1 MDSGGCQ
8 LPEVRRSRTA
18 PTRAGRSGATGPKT
32 RKPPQSIPQRPIAN
46 WASAQIRTARY
57 RTITALRLAGFAFA
71 GLAGLAVLGLA
82 LTGGLAPAGEA
93 LRTAFADHLTRSGYV
108 VRAVDVAGASEIAP
122 AEIARVI
129 GAEPGRGLIEID
141 PAEARAA
148 IEAMSRVESA
158 HVVRLWPDRISVVI
172 VERSPYALWQNDGV
186 HYVIDRRGIVLSGEN
201 PADHAG
207 LPRLVGA
214 GANEAAGEIISVLAR
229 QPELASLVTHAV
241 RVGERRWNLRL
252 ASGSDILLPETGVA
266 SAVAMIAALHADQRV
281 LELDAQSFDLR
292 AEGEMAVRAWPER
305 VTGVSLR
312 ERGA

>member
-1 MDSGGCQ
+1 M
-8 LPEVRRSRTA
+8 
-18 PTRAGRSGATGPKT
+18 
-32 RKPPQSIPQRPIAN
+32 AN

-57 RTITALRLAGFAFA
+57 RTLNALRLAFLAVT
-71 GLAGLAVLGLA
+71 GLAALAVLGLA
-82 LTGGLAPAGEA
+82 LTGGLGPAA
-93 LRTAFADHLTRSGYV
+93 DSVRTAFASHLTASGYV
-108 VRAVDVAGASEIAP
+108 VRAVDVAGAREITA
-122 AEIARVI
+122 AEIAAVI

-158 HVVRLWPDRISVVI
+158 QVVRLWPDRISVI
-172 VERSPYALWQNDGV
+172 ITERSPYALWQNEGV
-186 HYVIDRRGIVLSGEN
+186 HYVIDRRGIVLTGEN
-201 PADHAG
+201 PANHAG

-214 GANEAAGEIISVLAR
+214 GANDAAEEIISVLAR

-252 ASGSDILLPETGVA
+252 ASGSDILLPESGVA
-266 SAVAMIAALHADQRV
+266 SAVALIAALHADQRV

-292 AEGEMAVRAWPER
+292 GEGEMAVRAWPER
-305 VTGVSLR
+305 VSGASAP

>member
-1 MDSGGCQ
+1 M
-8 LPEVRRSRTA
+8 RRSRTA
-18 PTRAGRSGATGPKT
+18 PTRAGRSGATGTKT

-57 RTITALRLAGFAFA
+57 RTVTALRMAVFAVI
-71 GLAGLAVLGLA
+71 GLAGLSLIGLA
-82 LTGGLAPAGEA
+82 LTGGLGPAGEA
-93 LRTAFADHLTRSGYV
+93 VRTAFADQLTRSGYV
-108 VRAVDVAGASEIAP
+108 VRAVDVAGAIEIEP
-122 AEIARVI
+122 SEIARVI

-148 IEAMSRVESA
+148 IEAMSRVDTA
-158 HVVRLWPDRISVVI
+158 RVMRLWPDRISVII
-172 VERSPYALWQNDGV
+172 VERAPYALWQNDGV
-186 HYVIDRRGIVLSGEN
+186 HYVIDRRGIVLTGEN
-201 PADHAG
+201 PADHTG

-214 GANEAAGEIISVLAR
+214 GANDAAEEIVSVLAR

-281 LELDAQSFDLR
+281 LDLDAQAFDLR

-305 VTGVSLR
+305 VSGASAR

>member
-1 MDSGGCQ
+1 M
-8 LPEVRRSRTA
+8 PEVRRSRTA
-18 PTRAGRSGATGPKT
+18 PTRAGRSGATGQKA
-32 RKPPQSIPQRPIAN
+32 RKPARSIPQRPMAN

-57 RTITALRLAGFAFA
+57 RTLNALRLAFLAVT
-71 GLAGLAVLGLA
+71 GLAALAVLGLA
-82 LTGGLAPAGEA
+82 LTGGLGPAA
-93 LRTAFADHLTRSGYV
+93 DSVRTAFASHLTASGYV
-108 VRAVDVAGASEIAP
+108 VRAVDVAGAREITA
-122 AEIARVI
+122 AEIAAVI

-158 HVVRLWPDRISVVI
+158 QVVRLWPDRISVI
-172 VERSPYALWQNDGV
+172 ITERSPYALWQNEGV
-186 HYVIDRRGIVLSGEN
+186 HYVIDRRGIVLTGEN
-201 PADHAG
+201 PANHAG

-214 GANEAAGEIISVLAR
+214 GANDAAEEIISVLAR

-252 ASGSDILLPETGVA
+252 ASGSDILLPESGVA
-266 SAVAMIAALHADQRV
+266 SAVALIAALHADQRV

-292 AEGEMAVRAWPER
+292 GEGEMAVRAWPER
-305 VTGVSLR
+305 VSGASAP